1 MKEKIKNFFKKAKSI
16 TIKILKKINK
26 KAAVALG
33 AVIVLAGA
41 VVLNFLLVPEDI
53 EKKNGKLDVAID
65 LSDVSAA
72 LADKE
77 KEPESVSKDE
87 SEDMFA
93 QMTMSRSKARDE
105 AVEVLSDVAQSS
117 TAIESM
123 KKEALAELEQIA
135 VDIECEANI
144 ESLIM
149 AKGFD
154 ECVAVVNGDTASV
167 IVRTDGLLANE
178 VAQISEIVYEQAGVH
193 PDNLNIIE
201 SK

>member
-1 MKEKIKNFFKKAKSI
+1 MKEKIKNFFKKAKSL
-16 TIKILKKINK
+16 TKKILKKINK

-93 QMTMSRSKARDE
+93 QMTMSRRKARDE

>member
-1 MKEKIKNFFKKAKSI
+1 MKEKIKNFFKKAKSL
-16 TIKILKKINK
+16 TMKILKKINK

-93 QMTMSRSKARDE
+93 QMTMSRRKARDE